1 MARRTPD
8 RTSHPGDSG
17 GGRPRPDEVAGPTDA
32 PTGGRS
38 PGPATAHRR
47 HGDALEEAIRQATLR
62 VLANTGY
69 ARMTM
74 DEVAHEARTSK
85 PVLYR
90 RWPGKR
96 ELVVDTILTVTARS
110 LGDPPDTGTIRGD
123 LVALLLQISALLRTQ
138 PWGLS
143 IRLIAELNAEPE
155 LRDRLW
161 GDSWGKRGQV
171 ARMLLSRAAR
181 RGEVRP
187 EATDDLLTNLGSSY
201 VLSCFIF
208 EGRALDRL
216 EIERLVDEVWLPA
229 LRPVP
234 PTG

>member
-1 MARRTPD
+1 MARSMSNRTPPA
-8 RTSHPGDSG
+8 PGS
-17 GGRPRPDEVAGPTDA
+17 TQ
-32 PTGGRS
+32 
-38 PGPATAHRR
+38 RR
-47 HGDALEEAIRQATLR
+47 HGDALDEAIRQATLR

-96 ELVVDTILTVTARS
+96 ELVVDTIVTVTARS

-123 LVALLLQISALLRTQ
+123 LIGLLLQLGALLATQ
-138 PWGLS
+138 PWELS

-161 GDSWGKRGQV
+161 ADSWGKRGLV
-171 ARMLLSRAAR
+171 ARILLGRAVA

-187 EATDDLLTNLGSSY
+187 EATEDLFTNLGSSY
-201 VLSCFIF
+201 LLACFIF
-208 EGRALDRL
+208 EGRALARP
-216 EIERLVDEVWLPA
+216 EIEQLVDEIWLPA
-229 LRPVP
+229 LRPRP
-234 PTG
+234 PAG